1 MPIVVN
7 VSIVSK
13 LEMKM
18 NDEEMVVVSKE
29 QIDFLLLQANIQLL
43 QRVDNLVNLIE
54 TEIANTQK

>member
-1 MPIVVN
+1 
-7 VSIVSK
+7 
-13 LEMKM
+13 MKM

>member
-1 MPIVVN
+1 
-7 VSIVSK
+7 
-13 LEMKM
+13 M